1 MPKTALEQALR
12 FLQYRPRTIAELTTK
27 LRDKKYPG
35 DEITAVITQLTKLG
49 LVDDVR
55 FAKNYAES
63 RSTIYRRGR
72 HRIALELLQ
81 KGLPKDLITLAV
93 AAIDPAEEVASA
105 KSLMQSRERQWRI
118 LDPLTRKR
126 RAIGL
131 LQRRGFSAT
140 VIRRVIFDKK

>member
-27 LRDKKYPG
+27 LRDKKYPD
-35 DEITAVITQLTKLG
+35 DEITLVISRLTKLG
-49 LVDDVR
+49 LVDDAR

-81 KGLPKDLITLAV
+81 KGLPKDLIATAV
-93 AAIDPAEEVASA
+93 ATIDPVEELASA
-105 KSLMQSRERQWRI
+105 RSLMQSRARQWQG
-118 LDPLTRKR
+118 LDPLARKR
-126 RAIGL
+126 RAVGL

-140 VIRRVIFDKK
+140 VIRQVVFAKD